1 MAGFPYGQS
10 VMAAAVRAFDWEANP
25 LGPMEHWPASLKTVV
40 SLMLESEFPKALVW
54 GPELITLHNDAFLEI
69 LGHKPPALGR
79 PFSEIWAEV
88 WDTIGP
94 IADRAFAGEATYIAD
109 FPLVVNRSGVDEQAY
124 FTFCYS
130 PVRDETGAAVGMMD
144 TVIET
149 TSTVVAKQTDTV
161 LRRELVHR
169 VKNIIAVTSSVV
181 NSSLRNAV
189 SLDDAQVSVSQR
201 IDALGRAQSLMAE
214 VQSEITVDNVIRDTL
229 APLTE
234 DWERLTLDGP
244 HVVLQPQHNMA
255 LSLALYEL
263 GTNALKY
270 GALLG
275 TTGKVAISW
284 AMEPSGDFSF
294 EWREIGGPPVSPPS
308 RTGFGSRLTSKI
320 VPAYFSGQG
329 QLDYQPSG
337 IRYVL
342 QGSSL

>member
-1 MAGFPYGQS
+1 MAEFPHGQS
-10 VMAAAVRAFDWEANP
+10 VMAAAVRNFDWHSNP
-25 LGPMEHWPASLKTVV
+25 LGPVEHWSASLKTVV
-40 SLMLESEFPKALVW
+40 SLMLESKFPKALVW
-54 GPELITLHNDAFLEI
+54 GPELITLHNDAFLEV
-69 LGHKPPALGR
+69 LGNKPPALGV
-79 PFSEIWAEV
+79 PFSTVWSEV

-94 IADRAFAGEATYIAD
+94 IAERAFAGEATYIAD
-109 FPLVVNRSGVDEQAY
+109 FPLIVERHGAREQAY

-130 PVRDETGAAVGMMD
+130 PVRDETGAIVALMD

-149 TSTVVAKQTDTV
+149 TATVVAKQTDAV

-181 NSSLRNAV
+181 NSSLRNAI

-214 VQSEITVDNVIRDTL
+214 MQAEITVANVIRDTL
-229 APLTE
+229 DPLTQ
-234 DWERLTLDGP
+234 DWGRISLQGP
-244 HVVLQPQHNMA
+244 PVMLQPQHNMA

-275 TTGKVAISW
+275 ETGRVSISW
-284 AMEPSGDFSF
+284 ATNPGGDFTF
-294 EWREIGGPPVSPPS
+294 EWLEEDGPVVNQPS

-320 VPAYFSGQG
+320 VPAYFAGQG
-329 QLDYQPSG
+329 KLEYQPTG
-337 IRYVL
+337 VRYVL
-342 QGSSL
+342 QGSHL